1 MIDFKLPV
9 VIEHENGT
17 TEYHVRVY
25 QGAVTTED
33 EGSRPVTRY
42 RRSGRVQEF
51 TLTLPT
57 ATPIRN
63 VQAHIRDRIGRGR
76 AAEWI
81 PEQKD

>member
-1 MIDFKLPV
+1 MLDFKLPV
-9 VIEHENGT
+9 VIDHPGGT
-17 TEYHVRVY
+17 TEYRVRVY